1 MAFWRSE
8 PCTCDLRVVFNTG
21 LEYPCGQHFVGGFG
35 GSENG
40 MFDLSTITWTAEDRK
55 TIRRERPDIAS
66 MTQAYIPC
74 REGSILLLGVLLTA
88 KGHCEETF
96 GALVYHQLLY
106 TPVLEGTFQTGCCMS
121 NTCLLRP
128 RNVR

>member
-1 MAFWRSE
+1 MVFWRSE
-8 PCTCDLRVVFNTG
+8 PCTCDIRVDFNTG
-21 LEYPCGQHFVGGFG
+21 LEYTRGRHSLGGFG

-40 MFDLSTITWTAEDRK
+40 MFDLSTITWTAEDREA
-55 TIRRERPDIAS
+55 IRRERPEIVE

-74 REGSILLLGVLLTA
+74 REGSILLLDVLMAA
-88 KGHCEETF
+88 KGPSEETF

-121 NTCLLRP
+121 NTCLLRQW
-128 RNVR
+128 NVR